1 MKRRLFV
8 FGLAVSVLALAGC
21 GGGGSVASPSAGTRV
36 TKQEIVTA
44 VEQGF
49 ASKQQGA
56 ASAGTVR
63 ITRAERPAFYDAF
76 HQVWSVSLVDEA
88 SGSFGED
95 YFVDEALTIPAG
107 KARSFFTT
115 GDDGS
120 VIRGQTVEVTAGPL
134 KGYTATTNATGDSGG
149 LRYDFQG
156 VHPLYGPFKTT
167 GVYVAATNLYTLQ
180 NRFGDAQGNARFYDI
195 EYTGDGGSKVR
206 YNSDTLFNFELNYT
220 STGAGTGTVTGS
232 SELLPATITWDQ
244 QGSGTITFKDGS
256 TQRFTDFRFDI

>member
-1 MKRRLFV
+1 MKRLKFLL
-8 FGLAVSVLALAGC
+8 GAAASLTLLAGC
-21 GGGGSVASPSAGTRV
+21 GGGGGVSSPSAGTRV

-49 ASKQQGA
+49 ASQQQGA
-56 ASAGTVR
+56 AATGTMR

-76 HQVWSVSLVDEA
+76 HQVWSVSVVEEA
-88 SGSFGED
+88 SGSFGDD

-107 KARSFFTT
+107 KARSFFTI
-115 GDDGS
+115 GNGGS

-156 VHPLYGPFKTT
+156 AHPLYGPFKTT
-167 GVYVAATNLYTLQ
+167 GVYVAATNLFTLQ

-206 YNSDTLFNFELNYT
+206 YNSDTLFNFELSYT
-220 STGAGTGTVTGS
+220 AEGTGAGTVTGS
-232 SELLPATITWDQ
+232 SELLPATITWDRV
-244 QGSGTITFKDGS
+244 GSGSITFKDGS
-256 TQRFTDFRFDI
+256 TQSFTDFRFDI